1 MVEGSSV
8 VTAAADIDDVLALSP
23 LQLGLYSHATLIGPD
38 GDDPPYVI
46 AMTADVTGPLD
57 VALLRGCAAAMLVR
71 HPNLR
76 ASFWHQDLP
85 RPVQIIPAMVELP
98 WQHVAA
104 IDDEQAARLEKKRE
118 RGRAF
123 TLHDGPLIRFL
134 LIELPDQRWRLV
146 VTAHH
151 IVIDG
156 WSLPVFI
163 GGEMLTLYRIGGD
176 LEALPPSTAV
186 PRLHRLAGRARFG
199 SGRTTLAP
207 SPGRD
212 ARADDAVTRPG
223 W

>member
-1 MVEGSSV
+1 M
-8 VTAAADIDDVLALSP
+8 TTPDIDDVLALSP

-38 GDDPPYVI
+38 AEDPYVI
-46 AMTADVTGPLD
+46 AMTADVFGPLD
-57 VALLRGCAAAMLVR
+57 VDLLRDCASAMLVR

-85 RPVQIIPAMVELP
+85 RPVQIVPSAVELP
-98 WQHVAA
+98 WQQVRAE
-104 IDDEQAARLEKKRE
+104 DDQAAALEQHE
-118 RGRAF
+118 RSRRF

-163 GGEMLTLYRIGGD
+163 GEMLTLYRGGGNPD
-176 LEALPPSTAV
+176 ILPRRGCIATTSAGSPTETPVSANSSGAGTSRGCRDRHCCRRRSGATVSDRPS
-186 PRLHRLAGRARFG
+186 
-199 SGRTTLAP
+199 AP
-207 SPGRD
+207 S
-212 ARADDAVTRPG
+212 
-223 W
+223 